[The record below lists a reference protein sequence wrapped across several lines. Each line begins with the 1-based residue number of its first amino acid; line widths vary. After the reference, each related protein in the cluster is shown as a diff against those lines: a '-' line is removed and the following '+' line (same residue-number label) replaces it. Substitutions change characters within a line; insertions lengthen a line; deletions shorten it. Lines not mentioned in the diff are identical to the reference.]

1 MADREKVKKKRLERE
16 FMRLDKRFDHAKA
29 QAEKHIRR
37 SEAWSII
44 MDDVLAEMHRIN
56 REIKEAGDDA

>member
-1 MADREKVKKKRLERE
+1 MSKKKRLERE
-16 FMRLDKRFDHAKA
+16 FMWQDKRFDHAKA

-37 SEAWSII
+37 SEAWVII

-56 REIKEAGDDA
+56 REIKEAGDD